1 MQITEQKR
9 MIEELK
15 YYKNKMSREDLYNFE
30 MYEKRT
36 KDDEDLDRLSFQKLK
51 EIYSKYVKKKNK
63 SDFDHLF
70 KKKDS
75 GENLNEN

>member
-9 MIEELK
+9 MIEELH
-15 YYKNKMSREDLYNFE
+15 YYKNKMTREDLYNFE

-51 EIYSKYVKKKNK
+51 EIYSRYVKKKSK
-63 SDFDHLF
+63 SDFDYLF
-70 KKKDS
+70 KKKDQDQKS
-75 GENLNEN
+75 DEN

>member
-9 MIEELK
+9 MIEELR
-15 YYKNKMSREDLYNFE
+15 YYKNKMTREDLYNFE

-51 EIYSKYVKKKNK
+51 EIYSRYVKKKSK

-70 KKKDS
+70 KKKDQDQKS
-75 GENLNEN
+75 DEN

>member
-1 MQITEQKR
+1 MQIIEQKR
-9 MIEELK
+9 MIQELK

-36 KDDEDLDRLSFQKLK
+36 KDDEDLDKISFQKLQ
-51 EIYSKYVKKKNK
+51 EIYSKYVKKKSK
-63 SDFDHLF
+63 TDFDYLF

-75 GENLNEN
+75 DQQ